1 MDQVKMGKFIHCRR
15 KDIGL
20 TQQELAD
27 RLFVTD
33 KAVSKWE
40 RGIGAPNIGI
50 LEALSDVLEVSV
62 PELLSGEL
70 NDQHAPTDNS
80 GLILESAEMYAS
92 IELKKRKKQF
102 VIFCIIVLLLIVALS
117 TFASYFREKQFLFDM
132 NYFETTAIDQG
143 CLEVEDHAF
152 NEIKDRLEENNA
164 VLYNKEYDNIMYCIG
179 STDTAL
185 AYADHIFPNNSELS
199 IQAKNLLEEVSRLN
213 EYLSAIDIRD
223 DKYMI
228 QDTIKYREIILQIQ
242 KNRQKLEELIRQREE
257 ESFAA

>member
-1 MDQVKMGKFIHCRR
+1 
-15 KDIGL
+15 
-20 TQQELAD
+20 
-27 RLFVTD
+27 
-33 KAVSKWE
+33 
-40 RGIGAPNIGI
+40 
-50 LEALSDVLEVSV
+50 
-62 PELLSGEL
+62 
-70 NDQHAPTDNS
+70 
-80 GLILESAEMYAS
+80 MYAS